1 MQWLERR
8 SQGQEAEID
17 MQTLK
22 LTEILEKA
30 KAESPLSHEDILRLL
45 ATTEGQFGCV
55 AQVARELRE
64 KYFQNKIFLYG
75 FLYFSTFCRNDC
87 TFCLYR
93 KSNHS
98 YGRYRKNRAEII
110 SAAQGLADSGVHLLD
125 LTMGEDPLY
134 HNAPQGFDE
143 LLQTVREIKRETQT
157 PLMFSPGM
165 VSPDVLR
172 GFKGAGVD
180 WYACYQ
186 ETHNRALYNRLR
198 IGQNY
203 EARMEQK
210 SLAKAMGYLIEEG
223 ILTGVGDTHEDIA
236 ASILTM
242 KSMEAAQVRV
252 MSFVPQKNTPLARW
266 KTESHFRELL
276 IIAIMRLVMPDRLI
290 PASLDVDGL
299 RGLEQRLDSGANVV
313 TSIIPPTAGLAGVS
327 QSSRDIAD
335 GNRSLEK
342 IIPILSTMQLEPAT
356 RLEYRAWLESQSGHA
371 VCSAKGAVQCG

>member
-1 MQWLERR
+1 MQN
-8 SQGQEAEID
+8 
-17 MQTLK
+17 LK
-22 LTEILEKA
+22 LAEILEKA
-30 KAESPLSHEDILRLL
+30 KAESMLSHEDILRSLE
-45 ATTEGQFGCV
+45 TTEDQFGCV

-75 FLYFSTFCRNDC
+75 FLYFSTFCKNDC

-98 YGRYRKNRAEII
+98 YRRYRKDRAEII
-110 SAAQGLADSGVHLLD
+110 AAARALADSGVHLLD

-134 HNAPQGFDE
+134 HNTPQGFNE

-157 PLMFSPGM
+157 PVMLSPGI
-165 VSPDVLR
+165 VSPDVLQK
-172 GFKGAGVD
+172 FKAAGVD

-186 ETHNRALYNRLR
+186 ETHNRTLYNRLR
-198 IGQNY
+198 IGQSY
-203 EARMEQK
+203 DERMEQK
-210 SLAKAMGYLIEEG
+210 SLARAMGYLIEEG

-242 KSMEAAQVRV
+242 KRMEAAQVRV
-252 MSFVPQKNTPLARW
+252 MSFVPQENTPLAGW
-266 KTESHFRELL
+266 KTGSHFRELL

-299 RGLEQRLDSGANVV
+299 RGLEQRLNSGANVV
-313 TSIIPPTAGLAGVS
+313 TSIIPPAAGLAGVS

-342 IIPILSTMQLEPAT
+342 IIPILNRMHLEPAT
-356 RLEYRAWLESQSGHA
+356 RLEYQAWLESWPAHSAHPA
-371 VCSAKGAVQCG
+371 CSAKGAVQCG

>member
-1 MQWLERR
+1 MRNLRLA
-8 SQGQEAEID
+8 G
-17 MQTLK
+17 
-22 LTEILEKA
+22 ILEKA

-45 ATTEGQFGCV
+45 ETTEDQFGCV
-55 AQVARELRE
+55 AQAARELRE

-93 KSNHS
+93 KSNSS
-98 YGRYRKNRAEII
+98 YQRYRKDRGEII
-110 SAAQGLADSGVHLLD
+110 SAARELADSGVHLLD

-134 HNAPQGFDE
+134 HNTPQGFAE
-143 LLQTVREIKRETQT
+143 LLQIVQEIKRETQT
-157 PLMFSPGM
+157 PMMLSPGI
-165 VSPDVLR
+165 VSQDVLLK
-172 GFKGAGVD
+172 FKAAGVD

-186 ETHNRALYNRLR
+186 ETHNRALYSRLR
-198 IGQNY
+198 IRQSY
-203 EARMEQK
+203 DERMERK

-242 KSMEAAQVRV
+242 ENMEAAQVRV
-252 MSFVPQKNTPLARW
+252 MSFVPQENTPLAKW
-266 KTESHFRELL
+266 KTGSHFRELL

-299 RGLEQRLDSGANVV
+299 RGLEQRLNSGANVV

-342 IIPILSTMQLEPAT
+342 IIPILSRMHLEPAT
-356 RLEYRAWLESQSGHA
+356 RREYQTWLEAQAAPA
-371 VCSAKGAVQCG
+371 VCLGKGAVQCR